1 MNQTDVMNSAPAPAP
16 SDPSAQSAASAPTAS
31 ASSSGTTRLS
41 APAGDKA
48 SRAQVLERRRAK
60 RGTAEQEFTSDFSAL
75 MAQVKEAG
83 LLARRPGW
91 NTLRFCLLGL
101 AYIGAFA
108 MLFLIGESW
117 WQLATAVVF
126 GILFTQTAYVAHD
139 AAHRQIF
146 TNGKVGEWV
155 STIIG
160 NLFIGLSF
168 GWWLKKHNALHHANP
183 NKVGVDGDIA
193 PGAIVFVAEDARERT
208 GFAKWF
214 AARQGWLFLP
224 MLTLVGLQL
233 HVDSVTA
240 IIRGQSSIKRRWVEG
255 TLIAIRLIGFPT
267 LAIWA
272 AGPVIGSVFFLVQ
285 LAVFGVHMGGTFAPN
300 HKGRPIVPKDVK
312 IDFLRR
318 QTLMSR
324 NISGGRPMG
333 FLMGGLNYQIEHHLF
348 PSMPSVNLHKVQ
360 QMVREYCRQK
370 GIEYTETSLIE
381 SFRIIIAY
389 LNRVGLGQADPFDC
403 PVTAQFRSR

>member
-1 MNQTDVMNSAPAPAP
+1 MNPIEALSTAPPSTPLSTPAPDAN
-16 SDPSAQSAASAPTAS
+16 
-31 ASSSGTTRLS
+31 
-41 APAGDKA
+41 
-48 SRAQVLERRRAK
+48 SREEVLARRRAT
-60 RGTAEQEFTSDFSAL
+60 RGTAQQEFTSDFSAL

-101 AYIGAFA
+101 GYAGAVT

-126 GILFTQTAYVAHD
+126 GALFTQTAYVAHD

-146 TNGKVGEWV
+146 SNGKTGEWV
-155 STIIG
+155 SLIIG
-160 NLFIGLSF
+160 NLFIGLSY

-193 PGAIVFVAEDARERT
+193 PGALVFVAEDARERT
-208 GFAKWF
+208 GFAAWF
-214 AARQGWLFLP
+214 AARQGWFFLP
-224 MLTLVGLQL
+224 LLTLAGLQL
-233 HVDSVTA
+233 HVDSVQA
-240 IIRGQSSIKRRWVEG
+240 IIRGQSSIKRRWTEG
-255 TLIAIRLIGFPT
+255 ILLAVRLLGFPA

-272 AGPVIGSVFFLVQ
+272 AGPLIGSIFVIVQ
-285 LAVFGVHMGGTFAPN
+285 VAVFGVHMGGSFAPN
-300 HKGRPIVPKDVK
+300 HKGQPIVPKDVK

-360 QMVREYCRQK
+360 PMVREYCRQK
-370 GIEYTETSLIE
+370 DIPYTETTLIE

-389 LNRVGLGQADPFDC
+389 LNRVGLGEADPFDC

>member
-1 MNQTDVMNSAPAPAP
+1 MNPVDVANTPLPTPA
-16 SDPSAQSAASAPTAS
+16 
-31 ASSSGTTRLS
+31 LS
-41 APAGDKA
+41 KE
-48 SRAQVLERRRAK
+48 SRAEVLERRRAT
-60 RGTAEQEFTSDFSAL
+60 RGTAEEAFTSDFSSL

-91 NTLRFCLLGL
+91 NTLRFVLLGL
-101 AYIGAFA
+101 SYVVAFA

-117 WQLATAVVF
+117 WQMATAVVF

-155 STIIG
+155 STIVG
-160 NLFIGLSF
+160 NLFIGLSY

-183 NKVGVDGDIA
+183 NKAGVDGDIA
-193 PGAIVFVAEDARERT
+193 PGALIFVAEDAQELT
-208 GFAKWF
+208 GVAKWF
-214 AARQGWLFLP
+214 AARQGWFFFPL
-224 MLTLVGLQL
+224 LTLAGVQL
-233 HVDSVTA
+233 HVNSVKA
-240 IIRGQSSIKRRWVEG
+240 IIKGQSSIKRRWIEG
-255 TLIAIRLIGFPT
+255 IFIAIRIIGFPII
-267 LAIWA
+267 AIWA
-272 AGPVIGSVFFLVQ
+272 AGPLIGSVFFIVQ
-285 LAVFGVHMGGTFAPN
+285 IMVFGLHMGGSFAPN
-300 HKGRPIVPKDVK
+300 HKGQPIVPKDVK

-360 QMVREYCRQK
+360 PMVREYCREK
-370 GIEYTETSLIE
+370 DIKYTETTLFE
-381 SFRIIIAY
+381 SFGIIVRY

>member
-1 MNQTDVMNSAPAPAP
+1 M
-16 SDPSAQSAASAPTAS
+16 
-31 ASSSGTTRLS
+31 
-41 APAGDKA
+41 
-48 SRAQVLERRRAK
+48 LEQRRAN
-60 RGTAEQEFTSDFSAL
+60 RGTDKQEFTSDFSAL

-91 NTLRFCLLGL
+91 NTLRFVLLGL
-101 AYIGAFA
+101 SYVVAFA

-117 WQLATAVVF
+117 WQMATAVVF

-183 NKVGVDGDIA
+183 NKAGVDGDIA
-193 PGAIVFVAEDARERT
+193 PGALIFVPADAQGLT
-208 GFAKWF
+208 GLRKWL
-214 AARQGWLFLP
+214 AAHQGWFFFPL
-224 MLTLVGLQL
+224 LTLAGVQL
-233 HVDSVTA
+233 HVNSVKA
-240 IIRGQSSIKRRWVEG
+240 ILVGQSSIKRRWIEG
-255 TLIAIRLIGFPT
+255 IFIGIRIIGFP
-267 LAIWA
+267 LIAIWA
-272 AGPVIGSVFFLVQ
+272 AGPLIGSVFFIVQ
-285 LAVFGVHMGGTFAPN
+285 VMVFGLHMGGSFAPN
-300 HKGRPIVPKDVK
+300 HKGQPIVPKDVK

-360 QMVREYCRQK
+360 PMVREYCAQK
-370 GIEYTETSLIE
+370 DIKYTETTLFE
-381 SFRIIIAY
+381 SFGIIVRY
-389 LNRVGLGQADPFDC
+389 LNRAGLGQADPFDC

>member
-1 MNQTDVMNSAPAPAP
+1 MEPVDVVNRPLST
-16 SDPSAQSAASAPTAS
+16 PTL
-31 ASSSGTTRLS
+31 GQE
-41 APAGDKA
+41 
-48 SRAQVLERRRAK
+48 SRAEVLEQRRAN
-60 RGTAEQEFTSDFSAL
+60 RGTDKQEFTSDFSAL

-91 NTLRFCLLGL
+91 NTLRFVLLGL
-101 AYIGAFA
+101 SYVVAFA

-117 WQLATAVVF
+117 WQMATAVVF

-155 STIIG
+155 STIVG
-160 NLFIGLSF
+160 NLFIGLSY

-183 NKVGVDGDIA
+183 NKAGVDGDIA
-193 PGAIVFVAEDARERT
+193 PGALIFDPEDAHELT
-208 GFAKWF
+208 GLRKWL
-214 AARQGWLFLP
+214 AAHQGWFFFPL
-224 MLTLVGLQL
+224 LTLAGLQL
-233 HVDSVTA
+233 HVNSVQA
-240 IIRGQSSIKRRWVEG
+240 IIKGQSSIKRRWIEG
-255 TLIAIRLIGFPT
+255 ILIAIRIIGFP
-267 LAIWA
+267 LIAIWA
-272 AGPVIGSVFFLVQ
+272 AGPLIGIVFTIVQ
-285 LAVFGVHMGGTFAPN
+285 VMVFGLHMGGSFAPN
-300 HKGRPIVPKDVK
+300 HKGQPIVPKDVK

-360 QMVREYCRQK
+360 PMVREYCAQK
-370 GIEYTETSLIE
+370 DIKYTETTLFE
-381 SFRIIIAY
+381 SFGIIVRY
-389 LNRVGLGQADPFDC
+389 LNRAGLGQADPFDC
-403 PVTAQFRSR
+403 PITAQFRSR

>member
-1 MNQTDVMNSAPAPAP
+1 MEPVDVVNRTLST
-16 SDPSAQSAASAPTAS
+16 PTL
-31 ASSSGTTRLS
+31 G
-41 APAGDKA
+41 KE
-48 SRAQVLERRRAK
+48 SRAEVLEQRRAN
-60 RGTAEQEFTSDFSAL
+60 RGTENQEFTSDFSAL

-91 NTLRFCLLGL
+91 NTLRFVLLGL
-101 AYIGAFA
+101 SYVVAFA

-117 WQLATAVVF
+117 WQMATAVVF
-126 GILFTQTAYVAHD
+126 GVLFTQTAYVAHD

-160 NLFIGLSF
+160 NLFIGLSY

-183 NKVGVDGDIA
+183 NKAGVDGDIA
-193 PGAIVFVAEDARERT
+193 PGALIFDPEDAQGLT
-208 GFAKWF
+208 GVRKWF
-214 AARQGWLFLP
+214 ASHQGWFFFPL
-224 MLTLVGLQL
+224 LTLAGLQL
-233 HVDSVTA
+233 HVNSIKA
-240 IIRGQSSIKRRWVEG
+240 IIKGQSSIKRRWIEG
-255 TLIAIRLIGFPT
+255 IFLAIRMIGFPII
-267 LAIWA
+267 AIWA
-272 AGPVIGSVFFLVQ
+272 AGPLIGSVFFIVQ
-285 LAVFGVHMGGTFAPN
+285 VMVFGLHMGGSFAPN
-300 HKGRPIVPKDVK
+300 HKGQPIVPKDVK

-360 QMVREYCRQK
+360 PMVREYCAQK
-370 GIEYTETSLIE
+370 DIKYTETTLFE
-381 SFRIIIAY
+381 SFGIIVRY
-389 LNRVGLGQADPFDC
+389 LNRAGLGQADPFDC

>member
-1 MNQTDVMNSAPAPAP
+1 MEPVDVVNRSL
-16 SDPSAQSAASAPTAS
+16 STPTL
-31 ASSSGTTRLS
+31 G
-41 APAGDKA
+41 KE
-48 SRAQVLERRRAK
+48 SRAEVLEKRRAN
-60 RGTAEQEFTSDFSAL
+60 RGTEKQEFTSDFSAL

-91 NTLRFCLLGL
+91 NTLRFVLLGIS
-101 AYIGAFA
+101 YVVAFA

-117 WQLATAVVF
+117 WQMATAVVF

-183 NKVGVDGDIA
+183 NKAGVDGDIA
-193 PGAIVFVAEDARERT
+193 PGALIFDPADAQGLT
-208 GFAKWF
+208 GLRKWL
-214 AARQGWLFLP
+214 AAHQGWFFFPL
-224 MLTLVGLQL
+224 LTLAGVQL
-233 HVDSVTA
+233 HVNSVKA
-240 IIRGQSSIKRRWVEG
+240 ILVGQSSIKRRWIEG
-255 TLIAIRLIGFPT
+255 IFIGIRIIGFP
-267 LAIWA
+267 LIAIWA
-272 AGPVIGSVFFLVQ
+272 AGPLIGIVFTIVQ
-285 LAVFGVHMGGTFAPN
+285 VMVFGVHMGGSFAPN
-300 HKGRPIVPKDVK
+300 HKGQPIVPKDVK

-360 QMVREYCRQK
+360 PMVREYCAQK
-370 GIEYTETSLIE
+370 DIKYTETTLFE
-381 SFRIIIAY
+381 SFGIIVRY
-389 LNRVGLGQADPFDC
+389 LNRAGLGQADPFDC

>member
-1 MNQTDVMNSAPAPAP
+1 MRSMNQSQTISTPLPTPAP
-16 SDPSAQSAASAPTAS
+16 D
-31 ASSSGTTRLS
+31 RE
-41 APAGDKA
+41 
-48 SRAQVLERRRAK
+48 SRAEVLERRRAK

-91 NTLRFCLLGL
+91 NLLRFVLLGL
-101 AYIGAFA
+101 SYVVAFA
-108 MLFLIGESW
+108 MLVLIDESW
-117 WQLATAVVF
+117 WQIATAVVF
-126 GILFTQTAYVAHD
+126 GVLFTQTAYVAHD

-146 TNGKVGEWV
+146 TSGKVGEWV
-155 STIIG
+155 STIVG
-160 NLFIGLSF
+160 NLFIGLSY

-183 NKVGVDGDIA
+183 NKAGVDLDIA
-193 PGAIVFVAEDARERT
+193 PGTLVFVAEDAQQRT

-214 AARQGWLFLP
+214 AARQGWAFFPL
-224 MLTLVGLQL
+224 LTLAGLQL
-233 HVDSVTA
+233 HVQSVQA
-240 IIRGQSSIKRRWVEG
+240 IIRGQSSIKRRWTEG
-255 TLIAIRLIGFPT
+255 VLIAVRLIGFPA

-272 AGPVIGSVFFLVQ
+272 AGPLIGSVFFLVQ
-285 LAVFGVHMGGTFAPN
+285 LAVFGVHMGGSFAPN
-300 HKGRPIVPKDVK
+300 HKGQPIVPKDVK

-360 QMVREYCRQK
+360 PIVREYCAEK
-370 GIEYTETSLIE
+370 GITYTETTLLQSYG
-381 SFRIIIAY
+381 IIIRY

>member
-1 MNQTDVMNSAPAPAP
+1 MESVDVVNRTLST
-16 SDPSAQSAASAPTAS
+16 PTL
-31 ASSSGTTRLS
+31 G
-41 APAGDKA
+41 KE
-48 SRAQVLERRRAK
+48 SRAEVLEKRRAN
-60 RGTAEQEFTSDFSAL
+60 RGTEKQEFTSDFSAL

-91 NTLRFCLLGL
+91 NTLRFVLLGIS
-101 AYIGAFA
+101 YVVAFA

-117 WQLATAVVF
+117 WQMATAVVF

-183 NKVGVDGDIA
+183 NKAGVDGDIA
-193 PGAIVFVAEDARERT
+193 PGALIFDPADAQGLT
-208 GFAKWF
+208 GLRKWL
-214 AARQGWLFLP
+214 AAHQGWFFFPL
-224 MLTLVGLQL
+224 LTLAGVQL
-233 HVDSVTA
+233 HVNSVKA
-240 IIRGQSSIKRRWVEG
+240 ILVGQSSIKRRWIEG
-255 TLIAIRLIGFPT
+255 IFIGIRIIGFP
-267 LAIWA
+267 LIAIWA
-272 AGPVIGSVFFLVQ
+272 AGPVIGIVFTIVQ
-285 LAVFGVHMGGTFAPN
+285 VMVFGVHMGGSFAPN
-300 HKGRPIVPKDVK
+300 HKGQPIVPKDVK

-360 QMVREYCRQK
+360 PMVREYCAQK
-370 GIEYTETSLIE
+370 DIKYTETTLFE
-381 SFRIIIAY
+381 SFGIIVRY
-389 LNRVGLGQADPFDC
+389 LNRAGLGQADPFDC

>member
-1 MNQTDVMNSAPAPAP
+1 MNPTEVRSTPLSTPAP
-16 SDPSAQSAASAPTAS
+16 DPA
-31 ASSSGTTRLS
+31 TRTE
-41 APAGDKA
+41 
-48 SRAQVLERRRAK
+48 VLERRRAS
-60 RGTAEQEFTSDFSAL
+60 RGTKQQEFTSDFSAL

-91 NTLRFCLLGL
+91 NLLRFSLLGL
-101 AYIGAFA
+101 GYAAAFS
-108 MLFLIGESW
+108 MLFLIGQSW

-126 GILFTQTAYVAHD
+126 GALFTQTAYVAHD

-146 TNGKVGEWV
+146 SGRKVGEWV
-155 STIIG
+155 STVIG
-160 NLFIGLSF
+160 NLFIGLSY

-193 PGAIVFVAEDARERT
+193 PGALVFVAEDARERT

-214 AARQGWLFLP
+214 AARQGWFFLP
-224 MLTLVGLQL
+224 LLTLAGLQL
-233 HVDSVTA
+233 HVNSVAA

-255 TLIAIRLIGFPT
+255 VLIAIRLLGFPV

-272 AGPVIGSVFFLVQ
+272 AGPLIGCVFLIVQ
-285 LAVFGVHMGGTFAPN
+285 VAVFGVHMGGSFAPN
-300 HKGRPIVPKDVK
+300 HKGQPIVPKDVK

-360 QMVREYCRQK
+360 PMVREYCRQK
-370 GIEYTETSLIE
+370 DIAYTETTLLE
-381 SFRIIIAY
+381 SYRIIIRY
-389 LNRVGLGQADPFDC
+389 LNRVGLGEADPFDC

>member
-1 MNQTDVMNSAPAPAP
+1 MNQADVANTPLPAPA
-16 SDPSAQSAASAPTAS
+16 
-31 ASSSGTTRLS
+31 LS
-41 APAGDKA
+41 KE
-48 SRAQVLERRRAK
+48 SRAEVLERRRAT
-60 RGTAEQEFTSDFSAL
+60 RGTAEQAFTSDFSSL

-91 NTLRFCLLGL
+91 NTLRFVLIGL
-101 AYIGAFA
+101 SYVVAFG

-117 WQLATAVVF
+117 WQMATAVVF
-126 GILFTQTAYVAHD
+126 GVLFTQTAYVAHD

-155 STIIG
+155 STIVG
-160 NLFIGLSF
+160 NLFIGLSY

-183 NKVGVDGDIA
+183 NKAGVDGDIA
-193 PGAIVFVAEDARERT
+193 PGALIFVAEDAKELT

-214 AARQGWLFLP
+214 AAHQGWFFFPL
-224 MLTLVGLQL
+224 LTLAGVQL
-233 HVDSVTA
+233 HVNSVKA
-240 IIRGQSSIKRRWVEG
+240 IITGQSSIKRRWIEG
-255 TLIAIRLIGFPT
+255 IFIAIRIIGFPII
-267 LAIWA
+267 AIWA
-272 AGPVIGSVFFLVQ
+272 AGPVIGSVFVVVQ
-285 LAVFGVHMGGTFAPN
+285 VMIFGLHMGGSFAPN
-300 HKGRPIVPKDVK
+300 HKGQPIVPKDVK
-312 IDFLRR
+312 IDFMRR

-360 QMVREYCRQK
+360 PMVREYCRQK
-370 GIEYTETSLIE
+370 DIKYTETTLFE
-381 SFRIIIAY
+381 SFVIIIRY

>member
-1 MNQTDVMNSAPAPAP
+1 MNPSHLMTSEPTSPPATALPIPAPDRA
-16 SDPSAQSAASAPTAS
+16 
-31 ASSSGTTRLS
+31 TR
-41 APAGDKA
+41 AE
-48 SRAQVLERRRAK
+48 VLERRRAK

-91 NTLRFCLLGL
+91 NTLRFVLLGL
-101 AYIGAFA
+101 GYVVAFA

-117 WQLATAVVF
+117 WQMAPAVVL
-126 GILFTQTAYVAHD
+126 GALFTQTPDVGPD

-160 NLFIGLSF
+160 NLFIGLSY

-183 NKVGVDGDIA
+183 NKAGVDGDIA
-193 PGAIVFVAEDARERT
+193 PGALVFTAEDARERT
-208 GFAKWF
+208 GIAKWF
-214 AARQGWLFLP
+214 AARQGWFFLP
-224 MLTLVGLQL
+224 LLTLAGLQL
-233 HVDSVTA
+233 HVYSVQE
-240 IIRGQSSIKRRWVEG
+240 IIKGQSSIKRRWTEG
-255 TLIAIRLIGFPT
+255 ILIGVRLIGFPL

-272 AGPVIGSVFFLVQ
+272 AGPLIGSVFVMVQ
-285 LAVFGVHMGGTFAPN
+285 VAVFGVHMGGSFAPN
-300 HKGRPIVPKDVK
+300 HKGQPIVPKDVK

-360 QMVREYCRQK
+360 PMVREYCRQK
-370 GIEYTETSLIE
+370 DIAYTETTLLE

-389 LNRVGLGQADPFDC
+389 LNRVGLGEADPFDC

>member
-1 MNQTDVMNSAPAPAP
+1 M
-16 SDPSAQSAASAPTAS
+16 
-31 ASSSGTTRLS
+31 
-41 APAGDKA
+41 
-48 SRAQVLERRRAK
+48 LEQRRAN
-60 RGTAEQEFTSDFSAL
+60 RGTDKQEFTSDFSAL

-91 NTLRFCLLGL
+91 NTLRFVLLGL
-101 AYIGAFA
+101 SYVVAFA

-117 WQLATAVVF
+117 WQMATAVVF

-155 STIIG
+155 STIVG
-160 NLFIGLSF
+160 NLFIGLSY

-183 NKVGVDGDIA
+183 NKAGVDGDIA
-193 PGAIVFVAEDARERT
+193 PGALIFDPDDAQGLT
-208 GFAKWF
+208 GVRKWF
-214 AARQGWLFLP
+214 ASHQGWFFFPL
-224 MLTLVGLQL
+224 LTLAGLQL
-233 HVDSVTA
+233 HVNSVKA
-240 IIRGQSSIKRRWVEG
+240 ILVGQSSIKRRWIEG
-255 TLIAIRLIGFPT
+255 IFIGIRVIGFP
-267 LAIWA
+267 LIAIWA
-272 AGPVIGSVFFLVQ
+272 AGPLIGSVFFIVQ
-285 LAVFGVHMGGTFAPN
+285 VMVFGLHMGGSFAPN
-300 HKGRPIVPKDVK
+300 HKGQPIVPKDVK

-360 QMVREYCRQK
+360 PMVREYCAQK
-370 GIEYTETSLIE
+370 DIKYTETTLFE
-381 SFRIIIAY
+381 SFGIIVRY
-389 LNRVGLGQADPFDC
+389 LNRAGLGQADPFDC

>member
-1 MNQTDVMNSAPAPAP
+1 MNRTLST
-16 SDPSAQSAASAPTAS
+16 PTL
-31 ASSSGTTRLS
+31 GKETR
-41 APAGDKA
+41 AE
-48 SRAQVLERRRAK
+48 VLEKRRAN
-60 RGTAEQEFTSDFSAL
+60 RGTEKQEFTSDFSAL

-91 NTLRFCLLGL
+91 NTLRFVLLGIS
-101 AYIGAFA
+101 YVVAFA

-117 WQLATAVVF
+117 WQMATAVVF

-183 NKVGVDGDIA
+183 NKAGVDGDIA
-193 PGAIVFVAEDARERT
+193 PGALIFDPADAQGLT
-208 GFAKWF
+208 GLRKWL
-214 AARQGWLFLP
+214 AAHQGWFFFPL
-224 MLTLVGLQL
+224 LTLAGVQL
-233 HVDSVTA
+233 HVNSVKA
-240 IIRGQSSIKRRWVEG
+240 ILVGQSSIKRRWIEG
-255 TLIAIRLIGFPT
+255 IFIGIRIIGFP
-267 LAIWA
+267 LIAIWA
-272 AGPVIGSVFFLVQ
+272 AGPLIGIVFTIVQ
-285 LAVFGVHMGGTFAPN
+285 VMVFGVHMGGSFAPN
-300 HKGRPIVPKDVK
+300 HKGQPIVPKDVK

-360 QMVREYCRQK
+360 PMVREYCAQK
-370 GIEYTETSLIE
+370 DIKYTETTLFE
-381 SFRIIIAY
+381 SFGIIVRY
-389 LNRVGLGQADPFDC
+389 LNRAGLGQADPFDC

>member
-1 MNQTDVMNSAPAPAP
+1 MNPTDVISTPLPTP
-16 SDPSAQSAASAPTAS
+16 QPDAAT
-31 ASSSGTTRLS
+31 
-41 APAGDKA
+41 
-48 SRAQVLERRRAK
+48 RAQVLENRRAK
-60 RGTAEQEFTSDFSAL
+60 RGTAQQEFASDFSAL

-91 NTLRFCLLGL
+91 NTLRFSLLGL
-101 AYIGAFA
+101 AYVGAFA

-117 WQLATAVVF
+117 WQMATAVVF

-146 TNGKVGEWV
+146 TSGKVGEWV

-160 NLFIGLSF
+160 NLFIGLSY

-183 NKVGVDGDIA
+183 NKAGVDPDIA
-193 PGAIVFVAEDARERT
+193 PGTLVFVAEDARERT
-208 GFAKWF
+208 GVAKWF
-214 AARQGWLFLP
+214 AARQGWAFFPL
-224 MLTLVGLQL
+224 LTLAGLQL
-233 HVDSVTA
+233 HVQSVQA
-240 IIRGQSSIKRRWVEG
+240 ILRGQASIKRRWTEG
-255 TLIAIRLIGFPT
+255 VLIGIRLLGFPL

-272 AGPVIGSVFFLVQ
+272 AGPVIGLVFFIVQ
-285 LAVFGVHMGGTFAPN
+285 VAVFGVHMGGSFAPN
-300 HKGRPIVPKDVK
+300 HKGQPIVPKDVK

-360 QMVREYCRQK
+360 PLVREYCRQK
-370 GIEYTETSLIE
+370 DIPYTETTLFE
-381 SFRIIIAY
+381 SYRIIVRY

>member
-1 MNQTDVMNSAPAPAP
+1 MESVDVVNRTLST
-16 SDPSAQSAASAPTAS
+16 PTL
-31 ASSSGTTRLS
+31 GKETR
-41 APAGDKA
+41 AE
-48 SRAQVLERRRAK
+48 VLEKRRAN
-60 RGTAEQEFTSDFSAL
+60 RGTEKQEFTSDFSAL

-91 NTLRFCLLGL
+91 NTLRFVLLGIS
-101 AYIGAFA
+101 YVVAFA

-117 WQLATAVVF
+117 WQMATAVVF

-183 NKVGVDGDIA
+183 NKAGVDGDIA
-193 PGAIVFVAEDARERT
+193 PGALIFDPADAQGLT
-208 GFAKWF
+208 GLRKWL
-214 AARQGWLFLP
+214 AAHQGWFFFPL
-224 MLTLVGLQL
+224 LTLAGVQL
-233 HVDSVTA
+233 HVNSVKA
-240 IIRGQSSIKRRWVEG
+240 ILVGQSSIKRRWIEG
-255 TLIAIRLIGFPT
+255 IFIGIRIIGFP
-267 LAIWA
+267 LIAIWA
-272 AGPVIGSVFFLVQ
+272 AGPLIGIVFTIVQ
-285 LAVFGVHMGGTFAPN
+285 VMVFGVHMGGSFAPN
-300 HKGRPIVPKDVK
+300 HKGQPIVPKDVK

-360 QMVREYCRQK
+360 PMVREYCAQK
-370 GIEYTETSLIE
+370 DIKYTETTLFE
-381 SFRIIIAY
+381 SFGIIVRY
-389 LNRVGLGQADPFDC
+389 LNRAGLGQADPFDC

>member
-1 MNQTDVMNSAPAPAP
+1 MNRTLST
-16 SDPSAQSAASAPTAS
+16 PTL
-31 ASSSGTTRLS
+31 G
-41 APAGDKA
+41 KE
-48 SRAQVLERRRAK
+48 SRAEVLEKRRAN
-60 RGTAEQEFTSDFSAL
+60 RGTEKQEFTSDFSAL

-91 NTLRFCLLGL
+91 NTLRFVLLGIS
-101 AYIGAFA
+101 YVVAFV

-117 WQLATAVVF
+117 WQMATAVVF

-183 NKVGVDGDIA
+183 NKAGVDGDIA
-193 PGAIVFVAEDARERT
+193 PGALIFDPADAQGLT
-208 GFAKWF
+208 GLRKWL
-214 AARQGWLFLP
+214 AAHQGWFFFPL
-224 MLTLVGLQL
+224 LTLAGVQL
-233 HVDSVTA
+233 HVNSVKA
-240 IIRGQSSIKRRWVEG
+240 ILVGQSSIKRRWIEG
-255 TLIAIRLIGFPT
+255 IFIGIRIIGFP
-267 LAIWA
+267 LIAIWA
-272 AGPVIGSVFFLVQ
+272 AGPVIGIVFTIVQ
-285 LAVFGVHMGGTFAPN
+285 VMVFGVHMGGSFAPN
-300 HKGRPIVPKDVK
+300 HKGQPIVPKDVK

-360 QMVREYCRQK
+360 PMVREYCAQK
-370 GIEYTETSLIE
+370 DIKYTETTLVE
-381 SFRIIIAY
+381 SFGIIVRY
-389 LNRVGLGQADPFDC
+389 LNRAGLGLADPFDC

>member
-1 MNQTDVMNSAPAPAP
+1 MEPVDVVNRTLST
-16 SDPSAQSAASAPTAS
+16 PTL
-31 ASSSGTTRLS
+31 G
-41 APAGDKA
+41 KE
-48 SRAQVLERRRAK
+48 SRAEVLEQRRAN
-60 RGTAEQEFTSDFSAL
+60 RGTENQEFTSDFSAL

-91 NTLRFCLLGL
+91 NTLRFVLLGL
-101 AYIGAFA
+101 SYVVAFA

-117 WQLATAVVF
+117 WQMATAVVF

-160 NLFIGLSF
+160 NLFIGLSY

-183 NKVGVDGDIA
+183 NKAGVDGDIA
-193 PGAIVFVAEDARERT
+193 PGALIFDPEDAQGLT
-208 GFAKWF
+208 GVRKWF
-214 AARQGWLFLP
+214 ASHQGWFFFPL
-224 MLTLVGLQL
+224 LTLAGLQL
-233 HVDSVTA
+233 HVNSIKA
-240 IIRGQSSIKRRWVEG
+240 IIKGQSSIKRRWIEG
-255 TLIAIRLIGFPT
+255 IFLAIRMIGFPII
-267 LAIWA
+267 AIWA
-272 AGPVIGSVFFLVQ
+272 AGPLIGSVFFIVQ
-285 LAVFGVHMGGTFAPN
+285 VMVFGLHMGGSFAPN
-300 HKGRPIVPKDVK
+300 HKGQPIVPKDVK

-360 QMVREYCRQK
+360 PMVREYCAQK
-370 GIEYTETSLIE
+370 DIKYTETTLFE
-381 SFRIIIAY
+381 SFGIIVRY
-389 LNRVGLGQADPFDC
+389 LNRAGLGQADPFDC

>member
-1 MNQTDVMNSAPAPAP
+1 MESVDVVNRTLSR
-16 SDPSAQSAASAPTAS
+16 PTL
-31 ASSSGTTRLS
+31 G
-41 APAGDKA
+41 KE
-48 SRAQVLERRRAK
+48 SRAEVLEKRRAN
-60 RGTAEQEFTSDFSAL
+60 RGTEKQEFTSDFSAL

-91 NTLRFCLLGL
+91 NTLRFVLLGIS
-101 AYIGAFA
+101 YVVAFA

-117 WQLATAVVF
+117 WQMATAVVF

-183 NKVGVDGDIA
+183 NKAGVDGDIA
-193 PGAIVFVAEDARERT
+193 PGALIFDPADAQGLT
-208 GFAKWF
+208 GLRKWL
-214 AARQGWLFLP
+214 AAHQGWFFFPL
-224 MLTLVGLQL
+224 LTLAGVQL
-233 HVDSVTA
+233 HVNSVKA
-240 IIRGQSSIKRRWVEG
+240 ILVGQSSIKRRWIEG
-255 TLIAIRLIGFPT
+255 IFIGIRIIGFP
-267 LAIWA
+267 LIAIWA
-272 AGPVIGSVFFLVQ
+272 AGPLIGIVFTIVQ
-285 LAVFGVHMGGTFAPN
+285 VMVFGVHMGGSFAPN
-300 HKGRPIVPKDVK
+300 HKGQPIVPKDVK

-360 QMVREYCRQK
+360 PMVREYCAQK
-370 GIEYTETSLIE
+370 DIKYTETTLFE
-381 SFRIIIAY
+381 SFGIIVRY
-389 LNRVGLGQADPFDC
+389 LNRAGLGQADPFDC

>member
-1 MNQTDVMNSAPAPAP
+1 MNRTLST
-16 SDPSAQSAASAPTAS
+16 PTL
-31 ASSSGTTRLS
+31 G
-41 APAGDKA
+41 KE
-48 SRAQVLERRRAK
+48 SRAEVLEKRRAN
-60 RGTAEQEFTSDFSAL
+60 RGTEKQEFTSDFSAL

-91 NTLRFCLLGL
+91 NTLRFVLLGIS
-101 AYIGAFA
+101 YVVAFA

-117 WQLATAVVF
+117 WQMATAVVF

-183 NKVGVDGDIA
+183 NKAGVDGDIA
-193 PGAIVFVAEDARERT
+193 PGALIFDPADAQGLT
-208 GFAKWF
+208 GLRKWL
-214 AARQGWLFLP
+214 AAHQGWFFFPL
-224 MLTLVGLQL
+224 LTLAGVQL
-233 HVDSVTA
+233 HVNSVKA
-240 IIRGQSSIKRRWVEG
+240 ILVGQSSIKRRWIEG
-255 TLIAIRLIGFPT
+255 IFIGIRIIGFP
-267 LAIWA
+267 LIAIWA
-272 AGPVIGSVFFLVQ
+272 AGPLIGIVFTIVQ
-285 LAVFGVHMGGTFAPN
+285 VMVFGVHMGGSFAPN
-300 HKGRPIVPKDVK
+300 HKGQPIVPKDVK

-360 QMVREYCRQK
+360 PMVREYCAQK
-370 GIEYTETSLIE
+370 DIKYTETTLFE
-381 SFRIIIAY
+381 SFGIIVRY
-389 LNRVGLGQADPFDC
+389 LNRAGLGQADPFDC

>member
-1 MNQTDVMNSAPAPAP
+1 MNPSDLMTSEPSSPTATDLSTPAPDRATR
-16 SDPSAQSAASAPTAS
+16 AA
-31 ASSSGTTRLS
+31 
-41 APAGDKA
+41 
-48 SRAQVLERRRAK
+48 VLERRRAK

-91 NTLRFCLLGL
+91 NTLRFVLLGL
-101 AYIGAFA
+101 GYVASFA

-117 WQLATAVVF
+117 WQMATAVVF
-126 GILFTQTAYVAHD
+126 GALFTQTAYVAHD

-146 TNGKVGEWV
+146 TSGKVGEWV

-160 NLFIGLSF
+160 NLFIGLSY

-183 NKVGVDGDIA
+183 NKAGVDGDIA
-193 PGAIVFVAEDARERT
+193 PGALVFTPEDARERT
-208 GFAKWF
+208 GLAKWF
-214 AARQGWLFLP
+214 AARQGWFFLP
-224 MLTLVGLQL
+224 LLTLAGLQL
-233 HVDSVTA
+233 HVESVKA
-240 IIRGQSSIKRRWVEG
+240 IVRGQSSIKRRWIEG
-255 TLIAIRLIGFPT
+255 VFIGIRLIGFPA

-272 AGPVIGSVFFLVQ
+272 AGPLIGSVFFLVQ
-285 LAVFGVHMGGTFAPN
+285 LAVFGVHMGGSFAPN
-300 HKGRPIVPKDVK
+300 HKGQPIVPKDVK

-324 NISGGRPMG
+324 NISGGRFMG

-348 PSMPSVNLHKVQ
+348 PSMPSVNLHRVQ
-360 QMVREYCRQK
+360 PMVREYCRQK
-370 GIEYTETSLIE
+370 DITYTETTLLE
-381 SFRIIIAY
+381 SYKIIIAY
-389 LNRVGLGQADPFDC
+389 LNRVGLGEADPFDC

>member
-1 MNQTDVMNSAPAPAP
+1 MNRTLSR
-16 SDPSAQSAASAPTAS
+16 PTL
-31 ASSSGTTRLS
+31 G
-41 APAGDKA
+41 KE
-48 SRAQVLERRRAK
+48 SRAEVLEKRRAN
-60 RGTAEQEFTSDFSAL
+60 RGTEKQEFTSDFSAL

-91 NTLRFCLLGL
+91 NTLRFVLLGIS
-101 AYIGAFA
+101 YVVAFA

-117 WQLATAVVF
+117 WQMATAVVF

-183 NKVGVDGDIA
+183 NKAGVDGDIA
-193 PGAIVFVAEDARERT
+193 PGALIFDPADAQGLT
-208 GFAKWF
+208 GLRKWL
-214 AARQGWLFLP
+214 AAHQGWFFFPL
-224 MLTLVGLQL
+224 LTLAGVQL
-233 HVDSVTA
+233 HVNSVKA
-240 IIRGQSSIKRRWVEG
+240 ILVGQSSIKRRWIEG
-255 TLIAIRLIGFPT
+255 IFIGIRIIGFP
-267 LAIWA
+267 LIAIWA
-272 AGPVIGSVFFLVQ
+272 AGPVIGIVFTIVQ
-285 LAVFGVHMGGTFAPN
+285 VMVFGVHMGGSFAPN
-300 HKGRPIVPKDVK
+300 HKGQPIVPKDVK

-360 QMVREYCRQK
+360 PMVREYCAQK
-370 GIEYTETSLIE
+370 DIKYTETTLFE
-381 SFRIIIAY
+381 SFGIIVRY
-389 LNRVGLGQADPFDC
+389 LNRAGLGQADPFDC

>member
-1 MNQTDVMNSAPAPAP
+1 MESVDVVNRTLST
-16 SDPSAQSAASAPTAS
+16 PTL
-31 ASSSGTTRLS
+31 G
-41 APAGDKA
+41 KE
-48 SRAQVLERRRAK
+48 SRAEVLEKRRAN
-60 RGTAEQEFTSDFSAL
+60 RGTEKQEFTSDFSAL

-91 NTLRFCLLGL
+91 NTLRFVLLGIS
-101 AYIGAFA
+101 YVVAFA

-117 WQLATAVVF
+117 WQMATAVVF

-183 NKVGVDGDIA
+183 NKAGVDGDIA
-193 PGAIVFVAEDARERT
+193 PGALIFDPADAQGLT
-208 GFAKWF
+208 GLRKWL
-214 AARQGWLFLP
+214 AAHQGWFFFPL
-224 MLTLVGLQL
+224 LTLAGVQL
-233 HVDSVTA
+233 HVNSVKA
-240 IIRGQSSIKRRWVEG
+240 ILVGQSSIKRRWIEG
-255 TLIAIRLIGFPT
+255 IFIGIRIIGFP
-267 LAIWA
+267 LIAIWA
-272 AGPVIGSVFFLVQ
+272 AGPLIGIVFTIVQ
-285 LAVFGVHMGGTFAPN
+285 VMVFGVHMGGSFAPN
-300 HKGRPIVPKDVK
+300 HKGQPIVPKDVK

-360 QMVREYCRQK
+360 PMVREYCAQK
-370 GIEYTETSLIE
+370 DIKYTETTLFE
-381 SFRIIIAY
+381 SFGIIVRY
-389 LNRVGLGQADPFDC
+389 LNRAGLGQADPFDC

>member
-1 MNQTDVMNSAPAPAP
+1 MNSSDMLTTSLPTPAAN
-16 SDPSAQSAASAPTAS
+16 PSA
-31 ASSSGTTRLS
+31 
-41 APAGDKA
+41 
-48 SRAQVLERRRAK
+48 RAEVLERRRAK

-91 NTLRFCLLGL
+91 NVLRFSLLAVAYIVGFAVLFLLGD
-101 AYIGAFA
+101 
-108 MLFLIGESW
+108 SW
-117 WQLATAVVF
+117 WQIATAVYF
-126 GILFTQTAYVAHD
+126 GALFTQTAYVAHD

-160 NLFIGLSF
+160 NLFIGLSY

-183 NKVGVDGDIA
+183 NKAGVDGDIA
-193 PGAIVFVAEDARERT
+193 PGTLVFVAEDAQKRT

-214 AARQGWLFLP
+214 AARQGWAFFPL
-224 MLTLVGLQL
+224 LTLAGLQL
-233 HVDSVTA
+233 HVQSVQA
-240 IIRGQSSIKRRWVEG
+240 ILKGQSSIKRRWTEG
-255 TLIAIRLIGFPT
+255 ILIAVRIIGFPA

-272 AGPVIGSVFFLVQ
+272 AGPVVGSVFFLVQ
-285 LAVFGVHMGGTFAPN
+285 LAVFGIHMGGSFAPN
-300 HKGRPIVPKDVK
+300 HKGQPIVPKDVK

-360 QMVREYCRQK
+360 PMVREYCREK
-370 GIEYTETSLIE
+370 GIKYTETTLFE
-381 SFRIIIAY
+381 SFGIIVRY

>member
-1 MNQTDVMNSAPAPAP
+1 MEPVDVVNRSL
-16 SDPSAQSAASAPTAS
+16 STPTL
-31 ASSSGTTRLS
+31 G
-41 APAGDKA
+41 KE
-48 SRAQVLERRRAK
+48 SRAEVLEQRRAN
-60 RGTAEQEFTSDFSAL
+60 RGTDKQEFTSDFSAL

-91 NTLRFCLLGL
+91 NTLRFVLLGL
-101 AYIGAFA
+101 SYVVAFA

-117 WQLATAVVF
+117 WQMATAVVF

-155 STIIG
+155 STIVG
-160 NLFIGLSF
+160 NLFIGLSY

-183 NKVGVDGDIA
+183 NKAGVDGDIA
-193 PGAIVFVAEDARERT
+193 PGALIFDPDDAQGLT
-208 GFAKWF
+208 GVRKWF
-214 AARQGWLFLP
+214 ASHQGWFFFPL
-224 MLTLVGLQL
+224 LTLAGLQL
-233 HVDSVTA
+233 HVNSVKA
-240 IIRGQSSIKRRWVEG
+240 ILVGQSSIKRRWIEG
-255 TLIAIRLIGFPT
+255 IFIGIRIIGFP
-267 LAIWA
+267 LIAIWA
-272 AGPVIGSVFFLVQ
+272 AGPLIGSVFFIVQ
-285 LAVFGVHMGGTFAPN
+285 VMVFGLHMGGSFAPN
-300 HKGRPIVPKDVK
+300 HKGQPIVPKDVK

-360 QMVREYCRQK
+360 PMVREYCAQK
-370 GIEYTETSLIE
+370 DIKYTETTLFE
-381 SFRIIIAY
+381 SFGIIVRY
-389 LNRVGLGQADPFDC
+389 LNRAGLGQADPFDC

>member
-1 MNQTDVMNSAPAPAP
+1 MESVDVVNRTLST
-16 SDPSAQSAASAPTAS
+16 PTL
-31 ASSSGTTRLS
+31 GKETR
-41 APAGDKA
+41 AE
-48 SRAQVLERRRAK
+48 VLEKRRAN
-60 RGTAEQEFTSDFSAL
+60 RGTEKQEFTSDFSAL

-91 NTLRFCLLGL
+91 NTLRFVLLGIS
-101 AYIGAFA
+101 YVVAFA

-117 WQLATAVVF
+117 WQMATAVVF

-183 NKVGVDGDIA
+183 NKAGVDGDIA
-193 PGAIVFVAEDARERT
+193 PGALIFDPADAQGLT
-208 GFAKWF
+208 GLRKWL
-214 AARQGWLFLP
+214 AAHQGWFFFPL
-224 MLTLVGLQL
+224 LTLAGVQL
-233 HVDSVTA
+233 HVNSVKA
-240 IIRGQSSIKRRWVEG
+240 ILVGQSSIKRRWIEG
-255 TLIAIRLIGFPT
+255 IFIGIRIIGFP
-267 LAIWA
+267 LIAIWA
-272 AGPVIGSVFFLVQ
+272 AGPVIGIVFTIVQ
-285 LAVFGVHMGGTFAPN
+285 VMVFGVHMGGSFAPN
-300 HKGRPIVPKDVK
+300 HKGQPIVPKDVK

-360 QMVREYCRQK
+360 PMVREYCAQK
-370 GIEYTETSLIE
+370 DIKYTETTLFE
-381 SFRIIIAY
+381 SFGIIVRY
-389 LNRVGLGQADPFDC
+389 LNRAGLGQADPFDC

>member
-1 MNQTDVMNSAPAPAP
+1 MNRSLST
-16 SDPSAQSAASAPTAS
+16 PTL
-31 ASSSGTTRLS
+31 G
-41 APAGDKA
+41 KE
-48 SRAQVLERRRAK
+48 SRAEVLERRRAN
-60 RGTAEQEFTSDFSAL
+60 RGTDKQEFTSDFSAL

-91 NTLRFCLLGL
+91 NTLRFVLLGL
-101 AYIGAFA
+101 SYVVAFA

-117 WQLATAVVF
+117 WQMATAVVF

-155 STIIG
+155 STIVG
-160 NLFIGLSF
+160 NLFIGLSY

-183 NKVGVDGDIA
+183 NKAGVDGDIA
-193 PGAIVFVAEDARERT
+193 PGALIFDPEDAHGLT
-208 GFAKWF
+208 GLRKWL
-214 AARQGWLFLP
+214 AAHQGWFFFPL
-224 MLTLVGLQL
+224 LTLAGLQL
-233 HVDSVTA
+233 HVNSVKA
-240 IIRGQSSIKRRWVEG
+240 IIVGQSSIKRRLIEG
-255 TLIAIRLIGFPT
+255 IFIGIRLIGFP
-267 LAIWA
+267 LIAIWA
-272 AGPVIGSVFFLVQ
+272 AGPLIGIVFTIVQ
-285 LAVFGVHMGGTFAPN
+285 LMVFGLHMGGSFAPN
-300 HKGRPIVPKDVK
+300 HKGQPIVPKDVK

-360 QMVREYCRQK
+360 PMVREYCAQK
-370 GIEYTETSLIE
+370 DIKYTETTLFE
-381 SFRIIIAY
+381 SFGIIVRY
-389 LNRVGLGQADPFDC
+389 LNRAGLGQADPFDC

>member
-1 MNQTDVMNSAPAPAP
+1 MESVDVANR
-16 SDPSAQSAASAPTAS
+16 T
-31 ASSSGTTRLS
+31 LS
-41 APAGDKA
+41 TPPLGKE
-48 SRAQVLERRRAK
+48 SRAEVLEKRRAN
-60 RGTAEQEFTSDFSAL
+60 RGTEKQEFTSDFSAL

-91 NTLRFCLLGL
+91 NTLRFVLLGL
-101 AYIGAFA
+101 SYVVAFA

-117 WQLATAVVF
+117 WQMATAVVF

-183 NKVGVDGDIA
+183 NKAGVDGDIA
-193 PGAIVFVAEDARERT
+193 PGALIFDPEDAQGLT
-208 GFAKWF
+208 GLRKWL
-214 AARQGWLFLP
+214 AAHQGWFFFPL
-224 MLTLVGLQL
+224 LTLAGVQL
-233 HVDSVTA
+233 HVNSVRA
-240 IIRGQSSIKRRWVEG
+240 ILVGQSSIKRRWIEG
-255 TLIAIRLIGFPT
+255 IFIGIRIIGFP
-267 LAIWA
+267 LIAIWA
-272 AGPVIGSVFFLVQ
+272 AGPLIGIVFTIVQ
-285 LAVFGVHMGGTFAPN
+285 VMVFGVHMGGSFAPN
-300 HKGRPIVPKDVK
+300 HKGQPIVPKDVK

-360 QMVREYCRQK
+360 PMVREYCAQK
-370 GIEYTETSLIE
+370 DIKYTETTLFE
-381 SFRIIIAY
+381 SFGIIVRY
-389 LNRVGLGQADPFDC
+389 LNRAGLGQADPFDC

>member
-1 MNQTDVMNSAPAPAP
+1 MNRTLST
-16 SDPSAQSAASAPTAS
+16 PTL
-31 ASSSGTTRLS
+31 G
-41 APAGDKA
+41 KE
-48 SRAQVLERRRAK
+48 SRAEVLEKRRAN
-60 RGTAEQEFTSDFSAL
+60 RGTEKQEFTSDFSAL

-91 NTLRFCLLGL
+91 NTLRFVLLGIS
-101 AYIGAFA
+101 YVVAFA

-117 WQLATAVVF
+117 WQMATAVVF

-183 NKVGVDGDIA
+183 NKAGVDGDIA
-193 PGAIVFVAEDARERT
+193 PGALIFDPADAQGLT
-208 GFAKWF
+208 GLRKWL
-214 AARQGWLFLP
+214 AAHQGWFFFPL
-224 MLTLVGLQL
+224 LTLAGVQL
-233 HVDSVTA
+233 HVNSVKA
-240 IIRGQSSIKRRWVEG
+240 ILVGQSSIKRRWIEG
-255 TLIAIRLIGFPT
+255 IFIGIRIIGFP
-267 LAIWA
+267 LIAIWA
-272 AGPVIGSVFFLVQ
+272 AGPVIGIVFTIVQ
-285 LAVFGVHMGGTFAPN
+285 VMVFGVHMGGSFAPN
-300 HKGRPIVPKDVK
+300 HKGQPIVPKDVK

-360 QMVREYCRQK
+360 PMVREYCAQK
-370 GIEYTETSLIE
+370 DIKYTETTLFE
-381 SFRIIIAY
+381 SFGIIVRY
-389 LNRVGLGQADPFDC
+389 LNRAGLGQADPFDC

>member
-1 MNQTDVMNSAPAPAP
+1 MEPVDVVNRSL
-16 SDPSAQSAASAPTAS
+16 STPTL
-31 ASSSGTTRLS
+31 G
-41 APAGDKA
+41 KE
-48 SRAQVLERRRAK
+48 SRAEVLEQRRAN
-60 RGTAEQEFTSDFSAL
+60 RGTDKQEFTSDFSAL

-91 NTLRFCLLGL
+91 NTLRFVLLGL
-101 AYIGAFA
+101 SYVVAFA

-117 WQLATAVVF
+117 WQMATAVVF

-155 STIIG
+155 STIVG
-160 NLFIGLSF
+160 NLFIGLSY

-183 NKVGVDGDIA
+183 NKAGVDGDIA
-193 PGAIVFVAEDARERT
+193 PGALIFDPDDAQGLT
-208 GFAKWF
+208 GMRKWF
-214 AARQGWLFLP
+214 ASHQGWFFFPL
-224 MLTLVGLQL
+224 LTLAGLQL
-233 HVDSVTA
+233 HVNSVKA
-240 IIRGQSSIKRRWVEG
+240 ILVGQSSIKRRWIEG
-255 TLIAIRLIGFPT
+255 IFIGIRIIGFP
-267 LAIWA
+267 LIAIWA
-272 AGPVIGSVFFLVQ
+272 AGPLIGSVFFIVQ
-285 LAVFGVHMGGTFAPN
+285 VMVFGLHMGGSFAPN
-300 HKGRPIVPKDVK
+300 HKGQPIVPKDVK

-360 QMVREYCRQK
+360 PMVREYCAQK
-370 GIEYTETSLIE
+370 DIKYTETTLFE
-381 SFRIIIAY
+381 SFGIIVRY
-389 LNRVGLGQADPFDC
+389 LNRAGLGQADPFDC

>member
-1 MNQTDVMNSAPAPAP
+1 MEPVDVVNRSL
-16 SDPSAQSAASAPTAS
+16 STPTL
-31 ASSSGTTRLS
+31 G
-41 APAGDKA
+41 KE
-48 SRAQVLERRRAK
+48 SRAEVLEQRRAN
-60 RGTAEQEFTSDFSAL
+60 RGTDKQEFTSDFSAL

-91 NTLRFCLLGL
+91 NTLRFVLLGL
-101 AYIGAFA
+101 SYVVAFA

-117 WQLATAVVF
+117 WQMATAVVF

-155 STIIG
+155 STIVG
-160 NLFIGLSF
+160 NLFIGLSY

-183 NKVGVDGDIA
+183 NKAGVDGDIA
-193 PGAIVFVAEDARERT
+193 PGALIFDPDDAQGLT
-208 GFAKWF
+208 GVRKWF
-214 AARQGWLFLP
+214 ASHQGWFFFPL
-224 MLTLVGLQL
+224 LTLAGLQL
-233 HVDSVTA
+233 HVNSVKA
-240 IIRGQSSIKRRWVEG
+240 ILVGQSSIKRRWIEG
-255 TLIAIRLIGFPT
+255 IFIGIRVIGFP
-267 LAIWA
+267 LIAIWA
-272 AGPVIGSVFFLVQ
+272 AGPLIGSVFFIVQ
-285 LAVFGVHMGGTFAPN
+285 VMVFGLHMGGSFAPN
-300 HKGRPIVPKDVK
+300 HKGQPIVPKDVK

-360 QMVREYCRQK
+360 PMVREYCAQK
-370 GIEYTETSLIE
+370 DIKYTETTLFE
-381 SFRIIIAY
+381 SFGIIVRY
-389 LNRVGLGQADPFDC
+389 LNRAGLGQADPFDC

>member
-1 MNQTDVMNSAPAPAP
+1 MNTVNVESKPL
-16 SDPSAQSAASAPTAS
+16 S
-31 ASSSGTTRLS
+31 TTPLDRE
-41 APAGDKA
+41 
-48 SRAQVLERRRAK
+48 SRAEVLERRRAT
-60 RGTAEQEFTSDFSAL
+60 RGTAQQEFTSDFSAL

-91 NTLRFCLLGL
+91 NTLRFVLLGL
-101 AYIGAFA
+101 SYVVAFS
-108 MLFLIGESW
+108 MLFMIGESW
-117 WQLATAVVF
+117 WQMATAVVF

-155 STIIG
+155 STIVG
-160 NLFIGLSF
+160 NLFIGLSY

-183 NKVGVDGDIA
+183 NKAGVDGDIA
-193 PGAIVFVAEDARERT
+193 PGALVFTAEDARERT
-208 GFAKWF
+208 GLAKWF
-214 AARQGWLFLP
+214 AAHQGWFFFPL
-224 MLTLVGLQL
+224 LTLAGLQL
-233 HVDSVTA
+233 HVNSVEA
-240 IIRGQSSIKRRWVEG
+240 IIKGQSSIKRRWVEG
-255 TLIAIRLIGFPT
+255 VLIAIRIIGFPL

-272 AGPVIGSVFFLVQ
+272 AGPVIGIVFFIVQ
-285 LAVFGVHMGGTFAPN
+285 VMVFGVHMGGSFAPN
-300 HKGRPIVPKDVK
+300 HKGQPIVPKDVK

-360 QMVREYCRQK
+360 PMVREYCRQK
-370 GIEYTETSLIE
+370 DIKYTETTLFE
-381 SFRIIIAY
+381 SFGIIVRY
-389 LNRVGLGQADPFDC
+389 LNRVGLGEADPFDC

>member
-1 MNQTDVMNSAPAPAP
+1 MNPTEVRSTPLSTPAP
-16 SDPSAQSAASAPTAS
+16 DPA
-31 ASSSGTTRLS
+31 TRTE
-41 APAGDKA
+41 
-48 SRAQVLERRRAK
+48 VLERRRAS
-60 RGTAEQEFTSDFSAL
+60 RGTKQQEFTSDFSAL

-91 NTLRFCLLGL
+91 NLLRFCLLGL
-101 AYIGAFA
+101 GYVAAFT
-108 MLFLIGESW
+108 MLFLIGQSW

-126 GILFTQTAYVAHD
+126 GALFTQTAYVAHD

-146 TNGKVGEWV
+146 SSRKAGEWV
-155 STIIG
+155 STVIG
-160 NLFIGLSF
+160 NLFIGLSY

-183 NKVGVDGDIA
+183 NKAGVDGDIA
-193 PGAIVFVAEDARERT
+193 PGALVFVAEDARERT

-214 AARQGWLFLP
+214 AARQGWFFLP
-224 MLTLVGLQL
+224 LLTLAGLQL
-233 HVDSVTA
+233 HVNSVAA

-255 TLIAIRLIGFPT
+255 VLIAIRLLGFPV

-272 AGPVIGSVFFLVQ
+272 AGPLIGCVFLIVQ
-285 LAVFGVHMGGTFAPN
+285 VAVFGVHMGGSFAPN
-300 HKGRPIVPKDVK
+300 HKGQPIVPKDVK

-360 QMVREYCRQK
+360 PMVREYCRQK
-370 GIEYTETSLIE
+370 DIAYTETTLLE
-381 SFRIIIAY
+381 SYRIIIRY
-389 LNRVGLGQADPFDC
+389 LNRVGLGEADPFDC
-403 PVTAQFRSR
+403 PITAQFRSR